1 MSRILLIFLLLV
13 PATSRT
19 QPEYAEYDKLLGRY
33 VSAEGRVDY
42 AGLTQDSARLRKT
55 IAAMAATAPAP
66 AWSRA
71 DQMACWINIYN
82 AYTLQTVVEHYPV
95 ASIMDIDNGQTWE
108 IARVVVGGR
117 NYTLNEIEHEIL
129 RSTFRDPRIHFALNC
144 AAVSC
149 PPLMNKAYRG
159 ASLEA
164 TLEDR
169 TRAFIRSSN
178 NELTPFK
185 ARLSEIFKWYKS
197 DFGDPLAFINRY
209 LENKVL
215 AAAAISYIPYDWSLN
230 D

>member
-1 MSRILLIFLLLV
+1 
-13 PATSRT
+13 
-19 QPEYAEYDKLLGRY
+19 
-33 VSAEGRVDY
+33 
-42 AGLTQDSARLRKT
+42 
-55 IAAMAATAPAP
+55 MAF
-66 AWSRA
+66 
-71 DQMACWINIYN
+71 WINIYN
-82 AYTLQTVVEHYPV
+82 AYTLMTIVEHYPV
-95 ASIMDIDNGQTWE
+95 GSIMDIDNGQTWE
-108 IARVVVGGR
+108 IARAVVGGR

-159 ASLEA
+159 ASLET

-169 TRAFIRSSN
+169 TRSFIRSPHN
-178 NELTPFK
+178 QITAFK

-209 LENKVL
+209 VETKVL